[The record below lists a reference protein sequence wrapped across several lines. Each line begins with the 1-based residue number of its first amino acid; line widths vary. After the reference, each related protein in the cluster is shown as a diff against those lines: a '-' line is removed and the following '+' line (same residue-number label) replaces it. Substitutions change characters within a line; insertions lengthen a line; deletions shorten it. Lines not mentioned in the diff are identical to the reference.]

1 MEKTE
6 FFNLLATLRAQDEQ
20 LKKIFAEREAIRQK
34 CFDKGGYRLY
44 DEMWEALYKDGKNH
58 YDF

>member
-6 FFNLLATLRAQDEQ
+6 FFTMLATLRTQDEQ

-34 CFDKGGYRLY
+34 CLNEGGHRLY
-44 DEMWEALYKDGKNH
+44 DEMWEALYKDGESH

>member
-6 FFNLLATLRAQDEQ
+6 FFTLLATLRTQDEQ

-34 CFDKGGYRLY
+34 CLDEGGHRLY
-44 DEMWEALYKDGKNH
+44 DEMWEALYKDGENH
-58 YDF
+58 YNF